1 MSLNRW
7 DWFCLRDRV
16 HKAISETEW
25 VVDHGDRRRLVLA
38 LQELDSAVAEVKTAA
53 IEEVLNP
60 DRVEEDPLWR
70 S

>member
-1 MSLNRW
+1 VSLNRW
-7 DWFCLRDRV
+7 DWLRLRDRV

-38 LQELDSAVAEVKTAA
+38 LHELDEAVNEVKVAA
-53 IEEVLNP
+53 IEEILSP
-60 DRVEEDPLWR
+60 DRKEDDPLWR